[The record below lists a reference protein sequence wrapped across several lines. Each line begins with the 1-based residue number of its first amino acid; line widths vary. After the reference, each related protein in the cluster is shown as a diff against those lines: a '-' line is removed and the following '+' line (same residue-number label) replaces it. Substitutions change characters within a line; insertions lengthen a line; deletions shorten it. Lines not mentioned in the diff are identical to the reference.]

1 MTEFINKMSKHDIR
15 NTIVIMDTLLSFAFL
30 FMLMFK
36 EIPAANQN
44 AVNVLG
50 GIIIGQL
57 VTVYGFFFT
66 QSKMEADERKK
77 NATP

>member
-1 MTEFINKMSKHDIR
+1 MTEFFNKMSKHDIR
-15 NTIVIMDTLLSFAFL
+15 NTIVILDTVLSFAFL

-36 EIPAANQN
+36 AIPEANQN

-57 VTVYGFFFT
+57 VTVYGFYFT
-66 QSKMEADERKK
+66 QSKMEVDEKKK
-77 NATP
+77 NITP